1 MKMIANVKYS
11 KLNELKILEEEEKS
25 IKETKKIQLS
35 GPTFVDEGQAAF
47 KGLVD
52 RAGDGKV
59 VDQGFVVRHG
69 PDLVIKEVEVAGAA
83 ATW

>member
-35 GPTFVDEGQAAF
+35 GQTLAA
-47 KGLVD
+47 
-52 RAGDGKV
+52 
-59 VDQGFVVRHG
+59 
-69 PDLVIKEVEVAGAA
+69 VEDPLS
-83 ATW
+83 